1 MPALTHLS
9 LVTPASIKFD
19 GDVEIVIAPGAA
31 GDLGVLAN
39 HAPLLTS
46 LRAGVVKADAVEA
59 GRIEFAV
66 DGGFMQVVKDRVIV
80 LTETALTAQDVDVE
94 AARSDL
100 KRAEEALAL
109 KKGDDEKAERQ
120 AVAWAQAR
128 LDVAHRPGSV

>member
-46 LRAGVVKADAVEA
+46 LRAGVVKANSVEA

-80 LTETALTAQDVDVE
+80 LTETALTAQEVDVE

-109 KKGDDEKAERQ
+109 KKGGDEKDERQ
-120 AVAWAQAR
+120 AKAWAQAR
-128 LDVAHRPGSV
+128 LDVTHRPASA